1 MFYQILIATKSA
13 IRNFQKNW
21 LYGSLNILGLSIA
34 FATLILVIAYLF
46 QETNYESFHK
56 NASRI
61 YRPTYSF
68 TAQNGFNNHFARV
81 PVHYINELP
90 KHIPCLLYTSPSP
103 RDLSTSRMPSSA

>member
-1 MFYQILIATKSA
+1 MYHSSQNTSLMFYQILIATKSA

-34 FATLILVIAYLF
+34 FATLILITTYLF

-56 NASRI
+56 NVHRI
-61 YRPTYSF
+61 YRPTYNY

-81 PVHYINELP
+81 PVNYIN
-90 KHIPCLLYTSPSP
+90 H
-103 RDLSTSRMPSSA
+103 